1 MSAQQ
6 FQAQVMDE
14 KQIRDEAGMTE
25 DEADAYAAEQ
35 LANAA
40 YEMAAERYDAVGDLD
55 DQYAKWL
62 MEPGRHLIGNGEM
75 LINLMEAQVGLED
88 FLRGEK

>member
-6 FQAQVMDE
+6 FQAQVMAE
-14 KQIRDEAGMTE
+14 KQIRDEAGMTG
-25 DEADAYAAEQ
+25 DEADAYSAEQ

-40 YEMAAERYDAVGDLD
+40 YEIAEALYDTGDLD

-62 MEPGRHLIGNGEM
+62 MEPGRHLIGNGDM
-75 LINLMEAQVGLED
+75 LLDLIEAQTGLED

>member
-14 KQIRDEAGMTE
+14 AQIRDEAGMTPAE
-25 DEADAYAAEQ
+25 YDTYTAEQ

-40 YEMAAERYDAVGDLD
+40 YEMAAEYYDAVGDRD
-55 DQYAKWL
+55 DRYATWL
-62 MEPGRHLIGNGEM
+62 MKPGRHLIGNGEM
-75 LINLMEAQVGLED
+75 LINLMEA
-88 FLRGEK
+88 

>member
-6 FQAQVMDE
+6 FQAQVMAE
-14 KQIRDEAGMTE
+14 KQMRDEAGMTE

-40 YEMAAERYDAVGDLD
+40 YEMAAEYYDAVGDRD
-55 DQYAKWL
+55 DRYATWL
-62 MEPGRHLIGNGEM
+62 MKPGRHLIGNGDM
-75 LINLMEAQVGLED
+75 LLDLMEAQVGLDD
-88 FLRGEK
+88 FFRGEK

>member
-6 FQAQVMDE
+6 FQAQVMAE

-25 DEADAYAAEQ
+25 DEADAYTAEQ
-35 LANAA
+35 LANVA
-40 YEMAAERYDAVGDLD
+40 YEIAGVLYDTGNLD

-62 MEPGRHLIGNGEM
+62 MEPGRHLIGNGDM
-75 LINLMEAQVGLED
+75 LLDLIEAQVGLED

>member
-6 FQAQVMDE
+6 FQAQVMAE
-14 KQIRDEAGMTE
+14 KQIRDEAGMTPAE
-25 DEADAYAAEQ
+25 YDAYSAEQ

-40 YEMAAERYDAVGDLD
+40 YEIAAELYDTGDLD

-62 MEPGRHLIGNGEM
+62 MEPGRHLIGNGDM
-75 LINLMEAQVGLED
+75 LLDLIEAQVGLED

>member
-14 KQIRDEAGMTE
+14 KRIRDEAGMTPAE
-25 DEADAYAAEQ
+25 YDAYAARQ
-35 LANAA
+35 LADTA
-40 YEMAAERYDAVGDLD
+40 YEMASERYDAGDLD

-62 MEPGRHLIGNGEM
+62 MEPGRHLIGNGDM
-75 LINLMEAQVGLED
+75 LINLIEAQVGLEG